1 MGTKWFAYA
10 FVIVSLLSANKKVL
24 AQNGGQGIPCNSIE
38 NNIPVPWTNL
48 REGDVDFSKR
58 IVRIID
64 LREKQ
69 NQVLQYPHN
78 AIALLLYNAVK
89 SKKLIPYKNDSCT
102 SIYTV
107 EEFLKLGSD
116 TEFVENPTDPNN
128 PDITQIDTVIN
139 QFDPLRSVNKLRVVE
154 DWYFDKKH
162 SSYSI
167 RIISIAPV
175 FKMKVSGVDLG
186 DQDLC
191 VFRYYYNTINKKNDI
206 RNLLASKCIYNRK
219 NDAAV
224 MSFDAFFEGR
234 YFSSYI
240 IKVSNQRDIFI
251 KEQSEYKDNGVGAIL
266 ENQLHQEELMKRES
280 DNYEN

>member
-1 MGTKWFAYA
+1 MGTMRFFY
-10 FVIVSLLSANKKVL
+10 ILIMIGLLLGSNKSL
-24 AQNGGQGIPCNSIE
+24 AQQQAPFSCSSIE
-38 NNIPVPWTNL
+38 NNIPVPWPHL

-78 AIALLLYNAVK
+78 AIAVLLYNAVK
-89 SKKLIPYKNDSCT
+89 SKKLTPYKNDSCT

-107 EEFLKLGSD
+107 EDFLKLGSD
-116 TEFVENPTDPNN
+116 TEFVENPADPNN

-139 QFDPLRSVNKLRVVE
+139 QFDPLRSVYKLRVVE

-162 SSYSI
+162 STYNI
-167 RIISIAPV
+167 RVISVAPV
-175 FKMKVSGVDLG
+175 FKMKVSGIDLG

-191 VFRYYYNTINKKNDI
+191 VLRYYYNTPNKKNDI
-206 RNLLASKCIYNRK
+206 RNLLTSKCVYNRK
-219 NDAAV
+219 NDVAL

-240 IKVSNQRDIFI
+240 IKVSNHRDIFI

-266 ENQLHQEELMKRES
+266 ENQMHQDELMKRES